1 MAGSHHQPSVL
12 FGSVEGILKS
22 SAGKQLELALGDDAG
37 DVDAGAADAVEW
49 DTEEGEDEE
58 LVKD

>member
-1 MAGSHHQPSVL
+1 
-12 FGSVEGILKS
+12 VEGILKS